1 LITSGNNNKSQSGV
15 SQLGGAQM
23 LTQKRGSVVGISSS
37 LVTNPISGMTVSV
50 PMITKGGVE
59 ALSQSLAMEYA
70 KDSIRF
76 NVVAPGMVDTPLHK
90 DDPKDFLKSLSPMGQ
105 IASVDD
111 VAAAVVYL
119 TEATQVTGEV
129 VHVDGG
135 AHSGKW

>member
-1 LITSGNNNKSQSGV
+1 
-15 SQLGGAQM
+15 M
-23 LTQKRGSVVGISSS
+23 LTQKRGSVVGISIS

-59 ALSQSLAMEYA
+59 ALCQSLAMEYA
-70 KDSIRF
+70 KDGIRF

-105 IASVDD
+105 ISSVADI
-111 VAAAVVYL
+111 AAAVVYL